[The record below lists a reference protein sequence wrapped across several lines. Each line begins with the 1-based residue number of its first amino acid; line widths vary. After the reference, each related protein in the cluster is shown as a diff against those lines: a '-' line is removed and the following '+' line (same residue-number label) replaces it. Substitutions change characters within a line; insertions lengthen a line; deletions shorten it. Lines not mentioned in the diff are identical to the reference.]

1 MENINP
7 VQILNYGVIGLGFL
21 LAFLAYKL
29 LSKEQQLKEPRKNIL
44 KAVYVFMGFS
54 IVLCLIGIG
63 SESIKYYVPTETPYK
78 SGISNDTTKASITL
92 FNLEDF
98 KTGSTGTTKEEAI
111 IITQQPI
118 VFEWRSGE
126 VTFSLYRVGDKT
138 MFHELKE
145 RSPFTLKRLDSDLY
159 KLRFN
164 SDGEHFDVFF
174 RVEISP

>member
-1 MENINP
+1 MAEEKT
-7 VQILNYGVIGLGFL
+7 QTSRILYSIKNHKICSIVIVVCTIIIAVS
-21 LAFLAYKL
+21 AFLKSTYEFVETTEKIKEKVFTKPNPSAENNTEP
-29 LSKEQQLKEPRKNIL
+29 EQQMKK
-44 KAVYVFMGFS
+44 
-54 IVLCLIGIG
+54 
-63 SESIKYYVPTETPYK
+63 
-78 SGISNDTTKASITL
+78 

-138 MFHELKE
+138 MFHELKK
-145 RSPFTLKRLDSDLY
+145 RSPFTLKYLDSDLY